1 MRYNLVMPQT
11 RRLPGKMK
19 GTHTKTPQP
28 MPQHSARQVCN
39 TPACLFTN
47 RHTDYHVANK
57 TLRHAARP
65 AVPLIAGSLSSKVFQ
80 RYVAAAGLL
89 AYPSDAHLPGIFR
102 PVAFAQNSAARRV
115 VRTDTGH
122 TACQCRHSLWL
133 GGIQQR
139 DCPGFTPGSLLVAR
153 MGELPT
159 SREP

>member
-1 MRYNLVMPQT
+1 MPQT
-11 RRLPGKMK
+11 RRPPGKMK
-19 GTHTKTPQP
+19 GTHTKTPQH

-89 AYPSDAHLPGIFR
+89 AYPSGAHLPGIFR

-122 TACQCRHSLWL
+122 TACGSGNTATGLP
-133 GGIQQR
+133 GIHTR
-139 DCPGFTPGSLLVAR
+139 FPFNRTHGRAAHIARTVA
-153 MGELPT
+153 GAKI
-159 SREP
+159 

>member
-80 RYVAAAGLL
+80 RHVAAAGLL

-133 GGIQQR
+133 GEYSNGIAR
-139 DCPGFTPGSLLVAR
+139 DSHPVPF
-153 MGELPT
+153 
-159 SREP
+159 

>member
-1 MRYNLVMPQT
+1 MPQT

-80 RYVAAAGLL
+80 RHVAAAGLL
-89 AYPSDAHLPGIFR
+89 AYPSTFPGY
-102 PVAFAQNSAARRV
+102 FAQWLSRKIARRAELSA
-115 VRTDTGH
+115 RTPATQPANAG
-122 TACQCRHSLWL
+122 TACGS
-133 GGIQQR
+133 GEYSNGIAR
-139 DCPGFTPGSLLVAR
+139 DSHPVPF
-153 MGELPT
+153 
-159 SREP
+159 